1 MPASSQSNVNCL
13 RAAHHHCDM
22 SDVAVFAIAEK
33 EQVPCP
39 RTFDSSF
46 HRYALSCL
54 LPCVAQKMNAMQ
66 RENALKHSGAVG
78 APRRDAAPLIVRSL
92 KQRRGRRDNCIGRRR
107 KCFATPR
114 QIHCSPGDDMTFANY
129 GAEWE
134 VEHGTFCIANAAPHR
149 ELTWGVPSP
158 RHSLVVAARLG
169 VARVQPAFITIG
181 SPHSEP
187 SAFSPD
193 YLGTMAVKQLGLLGS
208 VCARLAE
215 YRREGSLSGDLSQ
228 CSGQSMRGISYTGV
242 GDGSGNFEPP
252 EHFRQRTTPRKL
264 QMTQIKVPHAEH
276 G

>member
-1 MPASSQSNVNCL
+1 VADATIAS
-13 RAAHHHCDM
+13 
-22 SDVAVFAIAEK
+22 AVW
-33 EQVPCP
+33 
-39 RTFDSSF
+39 
-46 HRYALSCL
+46 
-54 LPCVAQKMNAMQ
+54 
-66 RENALKHSGAVG
+66 
-78 APRRDAAPLIVRSL
+78 
-92 KQRRGRRDNCIGRRR
+92 R

-134 VEHGTFCIANAAPHR
+134 VEHGTFASRMLHPIESSPGASHPHG
-149 ELTWGVPSP
+149 TV
-158 RHSLVVAARLG
+158 LVVAARLG

-193 YLGTMAVKQLGLLGS
+193 YLGTMAVQQLGLLCS